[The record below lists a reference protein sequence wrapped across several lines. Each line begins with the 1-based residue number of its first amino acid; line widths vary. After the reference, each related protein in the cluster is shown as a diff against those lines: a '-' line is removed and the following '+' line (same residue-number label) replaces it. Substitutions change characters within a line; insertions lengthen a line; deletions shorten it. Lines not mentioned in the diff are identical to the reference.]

1 MTAKPAQRA
10 RAKLSVLFRP
20 ILIWLALFLCITTF
34 LLGRN
39 VLNAFRVMRS
49 HETAEGTIT
58 ELLPERHRTVIASYD
73 VDEHHFTT
81 ATSLPEQLGLQPF
94 EQLKVGDKV
103 KIEYDPTAP
112 DKGILG
118 SAEKLFVSD
127 LKDIGLIGVFL
138 LFAAAYFEFN
148 IRKYIRRSHDTP

>member
-1 MTAKPAQRA
+1 
-10 RAKLSVLFRP
+10 LRP

-34 LLGRN
+34 LFGQN
-39 VLNAFRVMRS
+39 VLNTLRVMRS
-49 HETAEGTIT
+49 HETVEGTIT
-58 ELLPERHRTVIASYD
+58 ELLSEHHRTVIASYD
-73 VDEHHFTT
+73 VGEHHFTT

-148 IRKYIRRSHDTP
+148 IRKYIRKSREAM